1 MEFSTHKG
9 IVMMIMA
16 MLIIPVV
23 DGIAKYLSSEFS
35 PLFISWARYAVAS
48 VFVLPFTFMK
58 RGADVF
64 PKERLS
70 IHFLRTIF
78 LVSAMALYFFS
89 ISLIP
94 LATAISAYFVGPIVA
109 AVLGIL
115 FLREKLNAIKLLSL
129 IFGFMGSMVILRP
142 NSVLGPGIIMA
153 FGSGFLFALYMI
165 TSRMTSV
172 ESDPIKTL
180 ALQCVIGSFLLLPL
194 AIIFW
199 KIPAIEYL
207 HLYIGLGLFSALGH
221 IMTIYAFRFTDASTL
236 APLVYVELVA
246 TIFIGYIVFSEIPN
260 VSTAIG
266 AACIILSGLLLFR
279 TKGERS

>member
-1 MEFSTHKG
+1 
-9 IVMMIMA
+9 MIIA
-16 MLIIPVV
+16 MLAIPVV
-23 DGIAKYLSSEFS
+23 DGIAKYLSGEFS
-35 PLFISWARYAVAS
+35 PLFISWARYAVACI
-48 VFVLPFTFMK
+48 FVLPFAFMK
-58 RGADVF
+58 FGADVF
-64 PKERLS
+64 PREKLD

-109 AVLGIL
+109 VVLGVL

-142 NSVLGPGIIMA
+142 DAVWEPGIIMA
-153 FGSGFLFALYMI
+153 FGSGCLFALYMI

-180 ALQCVIGSFLLLPL
+180 ALQCVIGNLLLSPF

-199 KIPAIEYL
+199 KLPTLDYL
-207 HLYIGLGLFSALGH
+207 HLYLGLGLFSALGH

-236 APLVYVELVA
+236 APLVYIELV
-246 TIFIGYIVFSEIPN
+246 TTVFIGYIVFSEIPN

-266 AACIILSGLLLFR
+266 AACIVLSGLLLFR
-279 TKGERS
+279 IRDERS

>member
-1 MEFSTHKG
+1 
-9 IVMMIMA
+9 MMIMA

-64 PKERLS
+64 PKERLG

-94 LATAISAYFVGPIVA
+94 LATAISAYFVGPILAV
-109 AVLGIL
+109 VLGKL

-153 FGSGFLFALYMI
+153 FVSGFLFSLYMI

-199 KIPAIEYL
+199 QIPTIEYL

-246 TIFIGYIVFSEIPN
+246 TVFIGYIVFSEIPN